1 MNQKK
6 GPDYNVAL
14 WLSATLS
21 PFGADRLYTGDGYWV
36 VKMILAVVMAPV
48 SFVFNNLDFF
58 HLYNHQRLLGG
69 RQLTTKWTS
78 RSTARNKRIVLA
90 VRLVGVFI
98 LLGVVVTYLATA
110 TKKRL
115 DTDTNE

>member
-1 MNQKK
+1 MK

-36 VKMILAVVMAPV
+36 VKAILAVVMAPV

-69 RQLTTKWTS
+69 KQLKTKWS
-78 RSTARNKRIVLA
+78 SQSTARNKRIVLA
-90 VRLVGVFI
+90 VRLVGVTI
-98 LLGVVVTYLATA
+98 VMGAIVTYLATA
-110 TKKRL
+110 TKQRL
-115 DTDTNE
+115 DTETNHE